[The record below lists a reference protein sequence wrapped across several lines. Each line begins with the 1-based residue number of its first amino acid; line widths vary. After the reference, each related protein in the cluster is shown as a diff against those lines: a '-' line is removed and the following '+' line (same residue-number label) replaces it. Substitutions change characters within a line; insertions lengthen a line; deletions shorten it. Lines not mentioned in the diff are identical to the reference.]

1 MPQPGEAD
9 IVISHFGKAEVEQ
22 FVLDGHGRWPAIVF
36 SNQAAIIGPR
46 SDPANVRGL
55 SSAAEAL
62 RRIARTKSPFVVNR
76 TGGLVYLA
84 DILAVQAGWPQ
95 AAPWIVDPGVARAGA
110 VRLAEQRQAYVIWG
124 ALPFLKFKDKNRSA
138 MEILVSADPIL
149 QRVMASV
156 IVNPDK
162 VEGVN
167 VKGAEALQEYLLAPR
182 TQARIA
188 AYRSPGSDAQ
198 LWWPAGRHN

>member
-1 MPQPGEAD
+1 M
-9 IVISHFGKAEVEQ
+9 
-22 FVLDGHGRWPAIVF
+22 
-36 SNQAAIIGPR
+36 
-46 SDPANVRGL
+46 
-55 SSAAEAL
+55 SS
-62 RRIARTKSPFVVNR
+62 
-76 TGGLVYLA
+76 G
-84 DILAVQAGWPQ
+84 
-95 AAPWIVDPGVARAGA
+95 
-110 VRLAEQRQAYVIWG
+110 G
-124 ALPFLKFKDKNRSA
+124 ALPFLKFKDKNCSA

-167 VKGAEALQEYLLAPR
+167 VKGAEALQAYLLAPR

>member
-1 MPQPGEAD
+1 M
-9 IVISHFGKAEVEQ
+9 
-22 FVLDGHGRWPAIVF
+22 
-36 SNQAAIIGPR
+36 
-46 SDPANVRGL
+46 
-55 SSAAEAL
+55 
-62 RRIARTKSPFVVNR
+62 
-76 TGGLVYLA
+76 
-84 DILAVQAGWPQ
+84 
-95 AAPWIVDPGVARAGA
+95 DPGVARADA

-167 VKGAEALQEYLLAPR
+167 VKARKRCRNTCSPPEPKQELRPTGRREATRNCGGPPDGTTERAQVWVFDTGPPERCSRSGASHPILGPMPQRHSGGPR
-182 TQARIA
+182 
-188 AYRSPGSDAQ
+188 RSCA
-198 LWWPAGRHN
+198 